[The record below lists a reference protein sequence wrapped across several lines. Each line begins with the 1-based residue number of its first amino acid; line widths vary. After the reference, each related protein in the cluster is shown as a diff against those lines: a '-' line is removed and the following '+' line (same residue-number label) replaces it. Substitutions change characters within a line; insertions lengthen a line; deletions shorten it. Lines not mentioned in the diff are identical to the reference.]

1 MLFIG
6 IMISKLINLVCI
18 SESMTSLWRSMRSMC
33 QRPHT
38 PRQWTLS
45 SRLVPG
51 LCWYVL
57 NCYWE
62 PWCNYLAFSNSQ
74 VRLVWNCSYKE
85 SAISCIFIPLQCQ
98 PSGLTNVGLESHSLS
113 PKKIFVF
120 TQDLRILML
129 WHPST
134 PTFVN
139 SMIIE
144 SHRIKTFLRQKIL
157 AFIKNILS

>member
-62 PWCNYLAFSNSQ
+62 PWCNYLAFVKFSGQ
-74 VRLVWNCSYKE
+74 
-85 SAISCIFIPLQCQ
+85 ISLK
-98 PSGLTNVGLESHSLS
+98 LLLS
-113 PKKIFVF
+113 RVC
-120 TQDLRILML
+120 DLLYFY
-129 WHPST
+129 PST
-134 PTFVN
+134 MSTIRSDQCRSRNTLLISKENLCFYPGSEN
-139 SMIIE
+139 SNALTPIH
-144 SHRIKTFLRQKIL
+144 SYLCQLNDNR
-157 AFIKNILS
+157 